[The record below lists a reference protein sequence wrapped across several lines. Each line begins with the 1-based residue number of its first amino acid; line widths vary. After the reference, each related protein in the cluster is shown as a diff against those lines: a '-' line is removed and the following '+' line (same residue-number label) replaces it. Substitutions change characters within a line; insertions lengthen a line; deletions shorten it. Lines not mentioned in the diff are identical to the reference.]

1 MVTRLKDIAE
11 DLGLSVVTISKVLR
25 DHPDIGAE
33 TRKRVLQRMK
43 ELNYQPNIAA
53 RSLITGKTWTIGLV
67 VPDLLHP
74 FFAQIAKEISVE
86 VRKKGYSL
94 FISSSDEDA
103 ALEQEEIAQ
112 LLARRVDVMLIASA
126 QWTVE
131 SLKCIEEQKVPFI
144 LLDRQFPG
152 FESNF
157 VGVDDTAV
165 GVLATT
171 HLIEQGCRRIAHI
184 RGPEVSTAIGRLE
197 GYKRAL
203 AAHDMA
209 PQAGDIIS
217 IGPSGDHVGDQA
229 GYAATVKLLENKNRP
244 DGIFCFNDPVAL
256 GTMRAILDAGL
267 RVPEDIA
274 VVGCGNVSYSDF
286 LRVPL
291 TSVDQ
296 NSKMIGKIAATL
308 ALKLALSK
316 GPTEPKSALVQPH
329 LVVRASS
336 LRGAGLRRSEAGEAG
351 VSAKPQPATRI
362 DKTARSR
369 GARASRPA

>member
-1 MVTRLKDIAE
+1 MVARLKDIAQ

-25 DHPDIGAE
+25 NHPDIGE
-33 TRKRVLQRMK
+33 QTRKRVLKRMK
-43 ELNYQPNIAA
+43 ELNYQPNFVA
-53 RSLITGKTWTIGLV
+53 RSLITGRTWTIGLV

-74 FFAQIAKEISVE
+74 FFAQIAKGISVE
-86 VRKKGYSL
+86 VRRKGYSL
-94 FISSSDEDA
+94 FISSSDEDP

-112 LLARRVDVMLIASA
+112 LLARRVDVMLIASS
-126 QWTVE
+126 QLTVD
-131 SLKCIEEQKVPFI
+131 SFRQFEEQKVPYI

-184 RGPEVSTAIGRLE
+184 RGPEISTAIGRLN
-197 GYKRAL
+197 GYKQAL
-203 AAHDMA
+203 ASRQMA
-209 PQAGDIIS
+209 PLPGHVVS
-217 IGPSGDHVGDQA
+217 IGPSGDHVGDKA
-229 GYAATVKLLENKNRP
+229 GYAATVKLLAHKSRP

-256 GTMRAILDAGL
+256 GTMRAIFDAGL
-267 RVPEDIA
+267 RVPEDVA
-274 VVGCGNVSYSDF
+274 VVGCGNLSYSDF

-296 NSKMIGKIAATL
+296 NSKMIGKIVATQ
-308 ALKLALSK
+308 ALKMAESK
-316 GPTEPKSALVQPH
+316 TLVPRKSALVAPK

-336 LRGAGLRRSEAGEAG
+336 LRTKR
-351 VSAKPQPATRI
+351 
-362 DKTARSR
+362 
-369 GARASRPA
+369 

>member
-1 MVTRLKDIAE
+1 MVTRLKDIAQ

-25 DHPDIGAE
+25 DHPDIGAA
-33 TRKRVLQRMK
+33 TRKRVLRRMK

-53 RSLITGKTWTIGLV
+53 RSLITGRTWTIGLV

-94 FISSSDEDA
+94 FISSSDEDP

-126 QWTVE
+126 QLTVE
-131 SLKCIEEQKVPFI
+131 SFERIEEQKVPFI

-157 VGVDDTAV
+157 VGVDDAAV

-197 GYKRAL
+197 GYKQAL
-203 AAHDMA
+203 ATHQMT
-209 PQAGDIIS
+209 PLAGHMVS
-217 IGPSGDHVGDQA
+217 IGPSGDHVGDKA
-229 GYAATVKLLENKNRP
+229 GYAATVKLLANKSRP

-274 VVGCGNVSYSDF
+274 VVGCGNLSYSDF
-286 LRVPL
+286 FACRLPRW
-291 TSVDQ
+291 
-296 NSKMIGKIAATL
+296 
-308 ALKLALSK
+308 
-316 GPTEPKSALVQPH
+316 
-329 LVVRASS
+329 
-336 LRGAGLRRSEAGEAG
+336 
-351 VSAKPQPATRI
+351 TR
-362 DKTARSR
+362 TAR
-369 GARASRPA
+369 